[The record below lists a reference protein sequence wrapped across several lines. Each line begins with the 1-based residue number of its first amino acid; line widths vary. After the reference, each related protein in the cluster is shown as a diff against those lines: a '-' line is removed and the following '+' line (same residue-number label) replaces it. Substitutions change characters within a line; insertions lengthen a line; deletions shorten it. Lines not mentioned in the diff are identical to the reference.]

1 MSDVDPKAADTVSR
15 KQAAKA
21 YGKQTQSGA
30 GPADVPDDLET
41 VIREHSDTVRRHARR
56 YARMSGGAV
65 EADDLISVGVIGL
78 MDAFQRFDPSLG
90 RPFRAYAE
98 YRVRGAILDELR
110 RLDPMS
116 QPRRREARKFETAVR
131 ELSTELGH
139 TPSEEELATSLEVPI
154 EEVQRRRQLA
164 QGVRFVP
171 IEKSERAALQVTLQG
186 MPMERP
192 ALKILVRQALEL
204 LPDREQK
211 ILMLYYFHDLNMR
224 EIGKIL
230 DLTEA
235 RISQLHKE
243 AVKSLREIIEAETT
257 ADP

>member
-1 MSDVDPKAADTVSR
+1 MSDAEPKTAATVTR
-15 KQAAKA
+15 QQAAKA
-21 YGKQTQSGA
+21 YGKTTQSKTMPA
-30 GPADVPDDLET
+30 EVPADIET
-41 VIREHSDTVRRHARR
+41 AIREHSDTVRRHARR

-78 MDAFQRFDPSLG
+78 MDAFHRFDPSLE
-90 RPFRAYAE
+90 RPFRVYAE
-98 YRVRGAILDELR
+98 YRIRGAILDELR

-116 QPRRREARKFETAVR
+116 QPRRREARKFETNVR
-131 ELSTELGH
+131 DLSTELGR
-139 TPSEEELATSLEVPI
+139 TPTEEELADALDVPI
-154 EEVQRRRQLA
+154 DEIHRRRQLA
-164 QGVRFVP
+164 QGIHFVP
-171 IEKSERAALQVTLQG
+171 IENSERAALQVIIQG
-186 MPMERP
+186 MAMERP

-204 LPDREQK
+204 LPEREQK
-211 ILMLYYFHDLNMR
+211 ILTLYYFHDLNMK

-243 AVKSLREIIEAETT
+243 AVKSLREIIEAEAT